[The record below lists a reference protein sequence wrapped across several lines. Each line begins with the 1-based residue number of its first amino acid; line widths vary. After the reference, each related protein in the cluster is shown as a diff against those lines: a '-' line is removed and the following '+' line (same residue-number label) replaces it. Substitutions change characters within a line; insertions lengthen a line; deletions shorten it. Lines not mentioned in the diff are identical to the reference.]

1 MKTRTVGLVL
11 ALGALACQGD
21 RQDRAGLQSA
31 VGDSAGIRIV
41 ENARPPE
48 GSRLG
53 WRIGAEPAV
62 SIGVPE
68 GEEPYMLDQVTD
80 ATRLGDGRVVVAN
93 AGTAELRVFDAS
105 GQHLATW
112 GRAGEGPSDFSRLVH
127 VGTWPGD
134 SITAWYTGSAGIAVY
149 DGRGRFGRI
158 FALRNGESVGGPR
171 PRPVGMAAGSILSV
185 RPVEEADSAIV
196 EIWDGDGVL
205 SVSLGTHPAV
215 EIVAI
220 TDERGAQY
228 NEPLGYGRQ
237 LVTGLWGDLVVVSPT
252 THYEIHAFRGDGS
265 LHRVVRRD
273 HVLRSPSEAD
283 REPYVEESMVHI
295 LATPGL
301 PEQMVE
307 MARTQ
312 FHRIPFADYFP
323 AFSSVLGDATGHLWV
338 QEYEYPREA
347 RPGSLWTVFDPEGH
361 VLGFVETPEELQ
373 IYEIGEDYILGRAE
387 DELGV
392 ESIQL
397 WLLERSEGVAPP

>member
-1 MKTRTVGLVL
+1 
-11 ALGALACQGD
+11 
-21 RQDRAGLQSA
+21 
-31 VGDSAGIRIV
+31 
-41 ENARPPE
+41 
-48 GSRLG
+48 
-53 WRIGAEPAV
+53 
-62 SIGVPE
+62 
-68 GEEPYMLDQVTD
+68 MLDQIAD

-93 AGTAELRVFDAS
+93 AGSAELRVFDPS

-127 VGTWPGD
+127 VETWPGD
-134 SITAWYTGSAGIAVY
+134 SIAAWYTGSAGIAVY
-149 DGRGRFGRI
+149 DGQGRFGRT
-158 FALRNGESVGGPR
+158 FALRNGESVGG

-185 RPVEEADSAIV
+185 RPDDEADSAIV

-215 EIVAI
+215 ERVAI
-220 TDERGAQY
+220 TDGRGAQY

-237 LVTGLWGDLVVVSPT
+237 LVTGFWGDLVVVSPT
-252 THYEIHAFRGDGS
+252 THYEIHAFRGDGG
-265 LHRVVRRD
+265 LHRVVRRN
-273 HVLRSPSEAD
+273 HVLRSPSEAH
-283 REPYVEESMVHI
+283 REAYVEEGMAHI

-338 QEYEYPREA
+338 QEYEYPGED
-347 RPGSLWTVFDPEGH
+347 RPGTLWTVFDPEGH
-361 VLGFVETPEELQ
+361 VLRFVETPEKLQ
-373 IYEIGEDYILGRAE
+373 IYEIGEDYILGRVA

-397 WLLERSEGVAPP
+397 WSLDRSEGTASGTQ